1 MSENNNVYENA
12 LDNYNTGLF
21 LKLEGSFGRWF
32 VYTFLDSGI
41 IKTLNEKGN
50 DVIDGYGERIT
61 LKKAV
66 IDYDRID
73 ELWCTEPEFIEEI
86 EGGLTIQY
94 ATHDHK
100 HDRVVVSYD

>member
-32 VYTFLDSGI
+32 VCTFLDSGI

-86 EGGLTIQY
+86 EGS
-94 ATHDHK
+94 DS
-100 HDRVVVSYD
+100 DND

>member
-1 MSENNNVYENA
+1 MNIEKNVYENA
-12 LDNYNTGLF
+12 LENYNDGLF
-21 LKLEGSFGRWF
+21 LKLEGSVGRWF
-32 VYTFLDSGI
+32 VSTFLDSGI

-73 ELWCTEPEFIEEI
+73 ELWETEPYFIEEI
-86 EGGLTIQY
+86 EGG
-94 ATHDHK
+94 
-100 HDRVVVSYD
+100 SE